1 MLTHTNI
8 TTRLPSERT
17 TNSIPK
23 AQTAAE
29 PLADGEMDGLSAA
42 TLRMTYGDRV
52 GSRKAMAATL
62 PNFVVL
68 DKKVRS
74 NENVPCVWRIPGGC
88 QTYPDPLPSQPGA
101 RVVIS
106 TTPPA
111 RGIVS
116 LAKPPLA
123 LARAGGR
130 QAGWLSRVAGGV
142 ELRGT
147 VFSRSPSSD
156 RSQRLAAY
164 PMRHPCINADDA
176 MRYTA

>member
-1 MLTHTNI
+1 MSPWLPARVDGRVNGGHPGAAAARGAAHSLLGSRAHT
-8 TTRLPSERT
+8 RPSLRALSHPERS

-74 NENVPCVWRIPGGC
+74 KENVPCVC
-88 QTYPDPLPSQPGA
+88 
-101 RVVIS
+101 
-106 TTPPA
+106 
-111 RGIVS
+111 
-116 LAKPPLA
+116 
-123 LARAGGR
+123 
-130 QAGWLSRVAGGV
+130 
-142 ELRGT
+142 
-147 VFSRSPSSD
+147 
-156 RSQRLAAY
+156 
-164 PMRHPCINADDA
+164 HP
-176 MRYTA
+176 R